1 MKKAL
6 YVILC
11 MTLAMTFLAGCG
23 KKDDTDYFDEGY
35 TAVENGKYK
44 DALED
49 FKKAAAQGDEQ
60 AQKAADIVSG
70 YLNAKEAA
78 DLGNTDSAKEFLS
91 KIPSDYKFYPIAG
104 DVNALRLKVYGSD
117 AAAKDAADEAEA
129 NENSKTENTAESTL
143 NEVEKLIGNGH
154 IDLAE
159 KKLDLID
166 YDSLDS
172 SQKNKA
178 DTLRKK
184 INNSPE
190 KNESKDNDNSGSSNQ
205 NDEDF
210 TSDKAMSYLQQYY
223 HIEGDIGDD
232 LSPNYDSDG
241 RKYYEVT
248 IQTGSGKD
256 ISIITLDIYSDGSI
270 KTKEK

>member
-11 MTLAMTFLAGCG
+11 MTLAMTLLAGCG

-117 AAAKDAADEAEA
+117 TAAKDAADEAEA
-129 NENSKTENTAESTL
+129 NENSKAENTAESAL

-154 IDLAE
+154 IDLADLLHLVVILRQIHSRPGCTVYHHVR
-159 KKLDLID
+159 LDLRQHLLH
-166 YDSLDS
+166 SLFVCDIQLHIRHFRHSTAVCS
-172 SQKNKA
+172 S
-178 DTLRKK
+178 TVLR
-184 INNSPE
+184 S
-190 KNESKDNDNSGSSNQ
+190 
-205 NDEDF
+205 
-210 TSDKAMSYLQQYY
+210 
-223 HIEGDIGDD
+223 DIGTNTLVPSLCQFIHHIMAQ
-232 LSPNYDSDG
+232 LSADACYKNFH
-241 RKYYEVT
+241 
-248 IQTGSGKD
+248 IN
-256 ISIITLDIYSDGSI
+256 
-270 KTKEK
+270 